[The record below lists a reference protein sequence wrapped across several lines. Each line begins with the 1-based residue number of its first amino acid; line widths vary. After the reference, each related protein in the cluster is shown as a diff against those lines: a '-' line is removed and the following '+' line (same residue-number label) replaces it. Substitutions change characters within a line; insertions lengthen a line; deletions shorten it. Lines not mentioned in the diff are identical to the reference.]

1 MKSSK
6 GVTDQ
11 VRSAEAQ
18 GAWAASS
25 VSIDGIAR

>member
-1 MKSSK
+1 
-6 GVTDQ
+6 VTDQ